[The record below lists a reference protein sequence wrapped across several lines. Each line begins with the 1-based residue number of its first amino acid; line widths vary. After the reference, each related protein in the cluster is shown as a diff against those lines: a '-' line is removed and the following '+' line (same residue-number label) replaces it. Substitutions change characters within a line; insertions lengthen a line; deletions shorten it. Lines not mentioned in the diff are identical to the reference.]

1 VADWELDVLFRWALV
16 KVDRDG
22 REVGRVTVAGVFG
35 NTHAEQ
41 TVVGL
46 DNLAGV
52 LVVGVNAGSMDRSRP
67 FDPDEAPFH
76 AAVVHRHALPVGTDY
91 PACLLAASSPAS
103 GEPFG
108 SSSP

>member
-52 LVVGVNAGSMDRSRP
+52 LAVGVNAGSMDRSRP
-67 FDPDEAPFH
+67 FDPDEGPFMPRSYT
-76 AAVVHRHALPVGTDY
+76 VTLY
-91 PACLLAASSPAS
+91 P
-103 GEPFG
+103 
-108 SSSP
+108 